1 MRELFEQELR
11 QAKEEEKSQKP
22 LTAKETTEYV
32 GSVNFLTRVIKE
44 MEESAHEY
52 SKLTEHIEKEDT
64 NEEMALRYL

>member
-1 MRELFEQELR
+1 
-11 QAKEEEKSQKP
+11 
-22 LTAKETTEYV
+22 
-32 GSVNFLTRVIKE
+32 